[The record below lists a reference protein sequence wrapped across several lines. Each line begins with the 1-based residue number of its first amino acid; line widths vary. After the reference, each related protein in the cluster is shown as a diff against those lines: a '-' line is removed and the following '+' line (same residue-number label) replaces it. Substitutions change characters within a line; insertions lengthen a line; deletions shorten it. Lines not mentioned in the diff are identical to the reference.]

1 MHDVSQQVQEA
12 SGAGAAEL
20 GHAAGVMIHERRVVP
35 RRWRLATE
43 AGPGAIVPHATWREL
58 EAQGV
63 DLSGVGVS
71 IENHEDARVVR
82 DLLDRVPV
90 IAVAFPSWRDGR
102 AYSQVRKIRYL
113 WGYRG
118 VVLAHGEVLRD
129 QLLWMSRC
137 GVDAFHLREDQDP
150 VASLA
155 AFSLYSA
162 FYQY

>member
-1 MHDVSQQVQEA
+1 MRDVMQQVIEA
-12 SGAGAAEL
+12 SGAGARL
-20 GHAAGVMIHERRVVP
+20 GDATAVMIHDKRVVP
-35 RRWRLATE
+35 RRWRLGDE
-43 AGPGAIVPHATWREL
+43 AGAGAILPHARWREL
-58 EAQGV
+58 DGQGV

-82 DLLDRVPV
+82 DLLERVPV
-90 IAVAFPSWRDGR
+90 IALAFPSWRDGR
-102 AYSQVRKIRYL
+102 AYSQARKIRYL

-118 VVLAHGEVLRD
+118 VLLAHGEVLRD